1 MPYLQDIHML
11 LSEEPLLLFLAIV
24 VLPGIGCPVSFLFTL
39 AGIVWG
45 TSVKSCLLVIAALA
59 LNLTWTYFLARS
71 PVGTWLRSRL
81 PAKWQAFFEAVQG
94 SGFHAILVLRLTPG
108 MPLFIQN
115 YALGLLRVPFLRYLP
130 LSLLLS
136 SLWACAFVVSG
147 GAVFR
152 GNIGYAIIGASLFI
166 IAVIVRKFLRRYSS
180 QDF

>member
-1 MPYLQDIHML
+1 MPYLRDLHTL

-24 VLPGIGCPVSFLFTL
+24 ILPGIGCPVSFLFTL

-45 TSVKSCLLVIAALA
+45 TSVKSCLLVVSALA

-71 PVGTWLRSRL
+71 TAGTWLHSRL
-81 PAKWQAFFEAVQG
+81 PAKWQGFFEAVQG
-94 SGFHAILVLRLTPG
+94 SGFHAILVFRLTPG

-115 YALGLLRVPFLRYLP
+115 YALGLLRVPFFRYLP

-152 GNIGYAIIGASLFI
+152 GNVGYAIIGASLFV

-180 QDF
+180 QAP